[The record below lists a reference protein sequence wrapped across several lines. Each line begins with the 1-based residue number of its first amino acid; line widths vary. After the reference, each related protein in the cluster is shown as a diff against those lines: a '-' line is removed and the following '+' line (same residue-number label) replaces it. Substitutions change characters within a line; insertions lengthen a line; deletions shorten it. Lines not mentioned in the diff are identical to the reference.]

1 MRTWPI
7 TFHGEKVVENKGLLT
22 SAQHLPFD
30 SNTCEVNL
38 MANGKSLGTTG
49 SKAFSA
55 KLPRSNKT
63 ILKSFTFQLPEGGNK
78 TRKCTN

>member
-1 MRTWPI
+1 
-7 TFHGEKVVENKGLLT
+7 
-22 SAQHLPFD
+22 
-30 SNTCEVNL
+30 